1 MYKIVL
7 FFMLFSGSFFA
18 QELNCTVKVE
28 YQQIGNTNLTIF
40 KTLEKSLTEFINKTN
55 WSDKVYKPKERIDC
69 SMFINIS
76 AFGGDQF
83 SAGIQVQSSR
93 PVYNSLYSSPVFNYN
108 DKEFNFNYTEFQLL
122 TYNQNVYESNLIS
135 VIAFYANMIIG
146 MDGDTFSELGGTQAY
161 QNAQEI
167 VSVAQASGAKGWN
180 QNESRQNRYFLV
192 NDMLSST
199 FSPIR
204 EVLYNYHFNGLDKM
218 SEDLKTGKE
227 KVKDAIM
234 SIKKVNDV
242 RPNAFLTRVFFD
254 AKIDEIKSIFSSG
267 PKMNTADLVDNLNRF
282 SPLNSAAWANI
293 KN

>member
-1 MYKIVL
+1 MYKVVL
-7 FFMLFSGSFFA
+7 FFTLFSCSLFS
-18 QELNCTVKVE
+18 QELNCTVKVN
-28 YQQIGNTNLTIF
+28 YQELGNTNLTIF
-40 KTLEKSLTEFINKTN
+40 KTLEKSLAEFINKTN
-55 WSDKVYKPKERIDC
+55 WSDKVYKPRERIDC

-76 AFGGDQF
+76 SYGGDQF
-83 SAGIQVQSSR
+83 SATIQVQSSR
-93 PVYNSLYSSPVFNYN
+93 PVYNSLYSSPVFNFN
-108 DKEFNFNYTEFQLL
+108 DKEFNFTYTEFQLL
-122 TYNQNVYESNLIS
+122 TYNQNVYDSNLIS

-146 MDGDTFSELGGTQAY
+146 IDGDTFSELGGTQAY

-167 VSVAQASGAKGWN
+167 VSVAQASNAKGWN

-192 NDMLSST
+192 NDMLSTT

-204 EVLYNYHFNGLDKM
+204 EALFNYHYNGLDKM

-227 KVKDAIM
+227 NIKEAIM

-254 AKIDEIKSIFSSG
+254 AKLDEIQSVFSGG
-267 PKMNTADLVDNLNRF
+267 PKMNVSDLIDNLNRF
-282 SPLNSAAWANI
+282 SPTNSASWANI